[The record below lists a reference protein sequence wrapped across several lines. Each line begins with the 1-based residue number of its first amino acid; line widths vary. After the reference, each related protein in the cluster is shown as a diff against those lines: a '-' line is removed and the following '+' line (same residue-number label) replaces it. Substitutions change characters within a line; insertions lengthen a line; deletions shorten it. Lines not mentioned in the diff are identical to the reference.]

1 MCKLFQGISGEKY
14 LTASIQKQSY
24 KTTEFER
31 VNIYIYMLYF
41 DEMMMIST

>member
-1 MCKLFQGISGEKY
+1 MCKLFQGISGVIDAEKY

-31 VNIYIYMLYF
+31 VH
-41 DEMMMIST
+41 DC